1 MVNIS
6 KSRLKI
12 ISSGCRFMISKSIR
26 IFKVKAGLAT
36 THIRAVFHLPNK
48 ALQTLWFESPD
59 GRHMELDHGTSS
71 HDGHDIL
78 DL

>member
-6 KSRLKI
+6 KSGLKI
-12 ISSGCRFMISKSIR
+12 ISSSCRFMISKSMTIW
-26 IFKVKAGLAT
+26 KVKAELGT

-48 ALQTLWFESPD
+48 AHQTLWLESPD

-71 HDGHDIL
+71 HDGRDIL